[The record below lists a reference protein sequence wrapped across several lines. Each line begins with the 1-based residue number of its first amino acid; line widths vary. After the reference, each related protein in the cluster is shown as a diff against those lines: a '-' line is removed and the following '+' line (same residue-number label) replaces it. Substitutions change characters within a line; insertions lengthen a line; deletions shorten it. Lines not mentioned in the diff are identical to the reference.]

1 MTGPVNMDSSFQP
14 VTKEEHL
21 RYGRTGRSRRRSMRM
36 AMLAISLAVMSL
48 ILVAVSIYSAVH
60 ISTLKQNK
68 QQLELALGNAQDQL
82 SVLGPELEKV
92 KADLNELVNRRIP
105 GLHELQTDKVME
117 LPGGD
122 IKNIM
127 FTIVRRAQKNYYKY
141 LLVVENNH
149 DDKLI
154 PSFKV
159 LLFDRNGLH
168 VATHK
173 VEDSHMLAPGEIR
186 DYTSEVDFL
195 FETQPHYFYIDNLTS
210 EAAR

>member
-1 MTGPVNMDSSFQP
+1 
-14 VTKEEHL
+14 
-21 RYGRTGRSRRRSMRM
+21 MRL
-36 AMLAISLAVMSL
+36 AVLAISLAVMSL
-48 ILVAVSIYSAVH
+48 ILVAVSIYSTVR

-68 QQLELALGNAQDQL
+68 QQLALALGNAQDQL
-82 SVLGPELEKV
+82 NVLGPELEAV
-92 KADLNELVNRRIP
+92 KADLSELVNSRIP

-117 LPGGD
+117 LSGGD

-127 FTIVRRAQKNYYKY
+127 FTVVRRAQKNYYKY
-141 LLVVENNH
+141 LLVVENNS
-149 DDKLI
+149 DSKLN

-159 LLFDRNGLH
+159 LLFDSNGVH

-195 FETQPHYFYIDNLTS
+195 FEIQPHYFLIDDLTS
-210 EAAR
+210 EALR